1 MEKAQLLQKHY
12 FDAKRKHVE
21 FQLNDRLLVS
31 KKHLTL
37 PADRDLPWK
46 LRSLWEGP
54 YRVIKMLKGED
65 GQAFAYKLELPVH
78 ITRTGLHDVF
88 TSDRVIKYRGDSQWP
103 SQKMVVP
110 APEVV
115 EGQREHYVEK
125 ILRHRDVLPR
135 GRAKAGQ
142 PKQLRREYLVKWEG
156 LPLGE
161 AQWRTT
167 AKLNRG
173 GVLQHWRHYEKA
185 LMSQDPQLASDEAK
199 RFFLDEDVERGG
211 GVMFP
216 TPTTR
221 TPRTPDDDDDVDV
234 KLTPTTRTPRTPDD
248 DDDIDVKL
256 TLTTRTPRT
265 PDNDD
270 GVDVKPTPD
279 SDVKL
284 TTRRSTRLADK
295 SKISAVQECT
305 TIEELESCYE
315 EERCEVRHAT

>member
-1 MEKAQLLQKHY
+1 MRSA
-12 FDAKRKHVE
+12 
-21 FQLNDRLLVS
+21 NMWIS

-54 YRVIKMLKGED
+54 YRVIKVLKGED

-78 ITRTGLHDVF
+78 VTRTGLHDVF
-88 TSDRVIKYRGDSQWP
+88 TADRVIKYRGDSQWP
-103 SQKMVVP
+103 SQQMVVP
-110 APEVV
+110 APEIV

-142 PKQLRREYLVKWEG
+142 PKQLQREYLVKWEG

-167 AKLNRG
+167 TKLNRG
-173 GVLQHWRHYEKA
+173 GVLQHWRDYEKA

-199 RFFLDEDVERGG
+199 RFFLDEGVERGG
-211 GVMFP
+211 GVMVP
-216 TPTTR
+216 YV
-221 TPRTPDDDDDVDV
+221 PRTPNDLVDV

-248 DDDIDVKL
+248 DDNVDGKL
-256 TLTTRTPRT
+256 TQTTRTPRT
-265 PDNDD
+265 PDD
-270 GVDVKPTPD
+270 DVKPTPVLD
-279 SDVKL
+279 GKP
-284 TTRRSTRLADK
+284 TTRRSAQLADK
-295 SKISAVQECT
+295 SKISTNE
-305 TIEELESCYE
+305 
-315 EERCEVRHAT
+315 